1 MPQNWIDMRGHLR
14 KFPVDTFQHIYQQ
27 AINRFVIFFS
37 WEDRLVYF
45 TIFSVMARTYRI
57 TVLALALMF
66 DHVHYLIQAAEREI
80 YAKFIGVMTSTFV
93 MAYNRDSGRKGPL
106 FRKAYGNSPKRR
118 DKDIRT
124 CIAYN
129 YNNSV
134 EKILFTRAEQDRW
147 NLLAYIGNPH
157 PFSEPID
164 KETASKKLLRSM
176 DAATQFHKRNAY
188 LDYPVVR
195 KLFDGLTDTEREQ
208 LLDFIISLYL
218 PIDKERLLSYYKS
231 YDDMVLAINSNTG
244 SEYDLDEVY
253 DPESHQC
260 FERMLEITRHS
271 SFSDNPRSIILTPI
285 AKRWQ
290 IAEALMTRTGATLSQ
305 VKRFLHLT

>member
-1 MPQNWIDMRGHLR
+1 MSQNQIDMRGHLR

-37 WEDRLVYF
+37 MEDRLVYY
-45 TIFSVMARTYRI
+45 TIFSVMARNYGI
-57 TVLALALMF
+57 TVLALTLMF
-66 DHVHYLIQAAEREI
+66 DHVHFLIQAVGREI

-93 MAYNRDSGRKGPL
+93 MAYNRDSGRKGRL
-106 FRKAYGNSPKRR
+106 FRKAYGNSAKRR

-124 CIAYN
+124 CVAYN

-134 EKILFTRAEQDRW
+134 EKKLFTRAEQDRW
-147 NLLAYIGNPH
+147 NLLAYIGSPY
-157 PFSEPID
+157 PFSKPID

-176 DAATQFHKRNAY
+176 DAATQFHRRNAY

-195 KLFDGLTDTEREQ
+195 KLFDGLDDTEREQ
-208 LLDFIISLYL
+208 LLDFIITLYL
-218 PIDKERLLSYYKS
+218 PIDKEKLLSYYKS

-253 DPESHQC
+253 DPESHLC
-260 FERMLEITRHS
+260 FERMLNVVHHS
-271 SFSDNPRSIILTPI
+271 SFSDNPRSILLAPA

-290 IAEALMTRTGATLSQ
+290 IAEALMSRTGATLNQ

>member
-1 MPQNWIDMRGHLR
+1 M
-14 KFPVDTFQHIYQQ
+14 
-27 AINRFVIFFS
+27 
-37 WEDRLVYF
+37 EDRLVYF
-45 TIFSVMARTYRI
+45 TIFSVMAKNYGI

-66 DHVHYLIQAAEREI
+66 DHVHYLIQAVGREI
-80 YAKFIGVMTSTFV
+80 YSKFIGVMTSTFV

-106 FRKAYGNSPKRR
+106 FRKAFGNSAKRR

-124 CIAYN
+124 CVAYN

-134 EKILFTRAEQDRW
+134 EKKLFTRAEQDRW

-157 PFSEPID
+157 PFSKPID
-164 KETASKKLLRSM
+164 KGTASKKLLRSM
-176 DAATQFHKRNAY
+176 DVATQFHKRNSY

-195 KLFDGLTDTEREQ
+195 KLFDGLDDTEREQ
-208 LLDFIISLYL
+208 LLDFIITLYL
-218 PIDKERLLSYYKS
+218 PIDKEKLLSYYKS

-260 FERMLEITRHS
+260 FERMLNIARLS
-271 SFSDNPRSIILTPI
+271 SFSDNPRSMILTPV

-290 IAEALMTRTGATLSQ
+290 IAEILMDRTGATLAQ
-305 VKRFLHLT
+305 VKRFLHLA

>member
-1 MPQNWIDMRGHLR
+1 MSQNQIDMRGHLR

-37 WEDRLVYF
+37 MEDRLVYY
-45 TIFSVMARTYRI
+45 TIFSVMARNYGI
-57 TVLALALMF
+57 TVLALTLMF
-66 DHVHYLIQAAEREI
+66 DHVHFLIQAVGREI

-93 MAYNRDSGRKGPL
+93 MAYNRDSGRKGRL
-106 FRKAYGNSPKRR
+106 FRKAYGNSAKRR

-124 CIAYN
+124 CVAYN

-134 EKILFTRAEQDRW
+134 EKKLFTRAEQDRW
-147 NLLAYIGNPH
+147 NLLAYIGSPY
-157 PFSEPID
+157 PFSKPID

-176 DAATQFHKRNAY
+176 DAATQFHRRNAY

-195 KLFDGLTDTEREQ
+195 KLFDGLDDTEREQ
-208 LLDFIISLYL
+208 LLDFIITLYL
-218 PIDKERLLSYYKS
+218 PIDKEKLLSYYKS

-260 FERMLEITRHS
+260 FERMLNVVHHS
-271 SFSDNPRSIILTPI
+271 SFSDNPRSILLAPA

-290 IAEALMTRTGATLSQ
+290 IAEALMSRTGATLNQ

>member
-1 MPQNWIDMRGHLR
+1 MPQNKIDMRGHLR

-37 WEDRLVYF
+37 WEDRLVYL
-45 TIFSVMARTYRI
+45 TIFSVMARNYGI

-66 DHVHYLIQAAEREI
+66 DHVHYLIRAMEREI

-93 MAYNRDSGRKGPL
+93 MAFNRDSGRKGPL
-106 FRKAYGNSPKRR
+106 FRKAYGNSAKRR
-118 DKDIRT
+118 DKDVRT

-134 EKILFTRAEQDRW
+134 EKKLFTRAEQDRW
-147 NLLAYIGNPH
+147 NLLAYIGSPH
-157 PFSEPID
+157 PFSTPID

-195 KLFDGLTDTEREQ
+195 KLFDGLADTEREQ

-218 PIDKERLLSYYKS
+218 PIDKDKLLSYYKS

-260 FERMLEITRHS
+260 FERMLDITRHS
-271 SFSDNPRSIILTPI
+271 SFSDNPRSTILAPV

-290 IAEALMTRTGATLSQ
+290 IAEILMKRTGATLSQ

>member
-1 MPQNWIDMRGHLR
+1 MRGHLR

-37 WEDRLVYF
+37 MEDRLVYY
-45 TIFSVMARTYRI
+45 TIFSVMARNYGI
-57 TVLALALMF
+57 TVLALTLMF
-66 DHVHYLIQAAEREI
+66 DHVHFLIQAVGREI

-93 MAYNRDSGRKGPL
+93 MAYNRDSGRKGRL
-106 FRKAYGNSPKRR
+106 FRKAYGNSAKRR

-134 EKILFTRAEQDRW
+134 EKKLFTRAEQDRW
-147 NLLAYIGNPH
+147 NLLAYIGSPY
-157 PFSEPID
+157 PFSKPID
-164 KETASKKLLRSM
+164 KETASKKLLRSI
-176 DAATQFHKRNAY
+176 DAATQFHRRNAY

-195 KLFDGLTDTEREQ
+195 KLFDGLDDTEREQ
-208 LLDFIISLYL
+208 LLDFIITLYL
-218 PIDKERLLSYYKS
+218 PIDKEKLLSYYKS
-231 YDDMVLAINSNTG
+231 YDDMGLAINSNTG

-253 DPESHQC
+253 DPESHLC
-260 FERMLEITRHS
+260 FERMLNVVHHS
-271 SFSDNPRSIILTPI
+271 SFSDNPRSILLAPA

-290 IAEALMTRTGATLSQ
+290 IAEALMSRTGATLNQ

>member
-1 MPQNWIDMRGHLR
+1 MSQNQIDMRGHLR

-37 WEDRLVYF
+37 MEDRLVYY
-45 TIFSVMARTYRI
+45 TIFSVMARNYGI
-57 TVLALALMF
+57 TVLALTLMF
-66 DHVHYLIQAAEREI
+66 DHVHFLIQAVGREI

-93 MAYNRDSGRKGPL
+93 MAYNRDSGRKGRL
-106 FRKAYGNSPKRR
+106 FRKAYGNSAKRR

-124 CIAYN
+124 CVAYN

-134 EKILFTRAEQDRW
+134 EKKLFTRAEQDRW
-147 NLLAYIGNPH
+147 NLLAYIGSPY
-157 PFSEPID
+157 PFSKPID

-176 DAATQFHKRNAY
+176 DAATQFHRRNAY

-195 KLFDGLTDTEREQ
+195 KLFDGLDDTEREQ
-208 LLDFIISLYL
+208 LLDFIITLYL
-218 PIDKERLLSYYKS
+218 PIDKEKLLSYYKS

-260 FERMLEITRHS
+260 FERMLNVVHHS
-271 SFSDNPRSIILTPI
+271 SFSDNPRSILLAPA

-290 IAEALMTRTGATLSQ
+290 IAEALMSRTGATLNQ
-305 VKRFLHLT
+305 IKRFLHLT